1 MTTAGELLYDNLLR
15 WQRSFARRGR
25 NSMSCRG

>member
-1 MTTAGELLYDNLLR
+1 MTTAGEVLYDNLLR
-15 WQRSFARRGR
+15 WQKEFRQTRQ